1 VLDVGTGTG
10 VLAMAAA
17 RALRRPVL
25 ASDIDPI
32 SVKVAR
38 ANAHAN
44 RAGDYITFVHAAGL
58 DAHVFRRNA
67 PYDLIFGNIL
77 LRPLQRLARPMAQL
91 VAPGGHV
98 ILSGLM
104 HAQAPTALGFYRMQ
118 GLVLRQ
124 TIRLEGWTT
133 LVLARPYR

>member
-1 VLDVGTGTG
+1 
-10 VLAMAAA
+10 M
-17 RALRRPVL
+17 
-25 ASDIDPI
+25 
-32 SVKVAR
+32 
-38 ANAHAN
+38 
-44 RAGDYITFVHAAGL
+44 HAAGL

-77 LRPLQRLARPMAQL
+77 LRPLQRLARPIARL

-104 HAQAPTALGFYRMQ
+104 HAQAPAALGFYRMQ

-133 LVLARPYR
+133 LVLARPYRHA